1 MTKICRDEH
10 KNNKSSLLQNKLAN
24 VIRTQFEIK
33 LLSNTLDMNLEL
45 YRDGSDQIYS
55 YGDILVQNKYKTLW
69 FCFVCFEWMLCC
81 DVVC

>member
-33 LLSNTLDMNLEL
+33 LLSDTLEINLEL
-45 YRDGSDQIYS
+45 HISDQIYS
-55 YGDILVQNKYKTLW
+55 YGDILVQIKYKTL
-69 FCFVCFEWMLCC
+69 
-81 DVVC
+81 

>member
-33 LLSNTLDMNLEL
+33 LLSDTLDMNLEL
-45 YRDGSDQIYS
+45 HRDGSDQIYS
-55 YGDILVQNKYKTLW
+55 YGDILVQIKYKTLW
-69 FCFVCFEWMLCC
+69 MNDAFEWMMHL
-81 DVVC
+81 